1 MTNLDL
7 IISMWDEG
15 HRELMIALEG
25 VTDFDLWKRPSPQLL
40 SIGELAG
47 HVTYYEAAMTV
58 GRKSEEIQG
67 ILVDERFNYYTD
79 NLVEPITLDLGAD
92 KLILEVGRIHQ
103 EAKQSIIARQ
113 PDFQEPIPWR
123 PDARWGQCLQYL
135 VFHVAYHAGQIYSA
149 RHLLGHETE
158 DN

>member
-7 IISMWDEG
+7 IIDMWDEG
-15 HRELMIALEG
+15 HREFMIALEG
-25 VTDFDLWKRPSPQLL
+25 VPDLDVWKRHCPQLL

-58 GRKSEEIQG
+58 GRKSED
-67 ILVDERFNYYTD
+67 ILGVLIDDRFNYYTD
-79 NLVEPITLDLGAD
+79 NLVEPVVLNLSAD
-92 KLILEVGRIHQ
+92 QLRAEVRRIHE
-103 EAKQSIIARQ
+103 EAKAAIIARN
-113 PDFQEPIPWR
+113 PGFDEPISWR

-135 VFHVAYHAGQIYSA
+135 VFHVAYHAGQVYSV